1 MSRDDAA
8 YFERR
13 AETQIELASKSTDTR
28 AVQAH
33 YALATFYL
41 ERIYGTSEKG
51 KAANDV

>member
-13 AETQIELASKSTDTR
+13 AETQIELASKSDDPR

-33 YALATFYL
+33 YALANFYL
-41 ERIYGTSEKG
+41 ERIYGAANEAE
-51 KAANDV
+51 AANDD